1 MDKNE
6 EDVKNFNEK
15 FIKENS
21 RSITEQDIQKVSDI
35 ADKIEQKFINR
46 GPLKRFLDDGKLLI
60 SVIKDYIKGQYR
72 KIPYWAIAA
81 IAFTLLYVFNPS
93 DVVPDILPMLG
104 LVDDATLVG
113 VCLYLVERELK
124 DYQIW
129 KQTSS
134 DHRE

>member
-1 MDKNE
+1 MEEKE
-6 EDVKNFNEK
+6 EDIKNFNVN

-21 RSITEQDIQKVSDI
+21 KSITEQDLQKVSDI

-60 SVIKDYIKGQYR
+60 SIIKDYIKGQYR

-81 IAFTLLYVFNPS
+81 IAFTLLYVLNPS
-93 DVVPDILPMLG
+93 DVVPDILPILG

-129 KQTSS
+129 KKTSL
-134 DHRE
+134 DDEK